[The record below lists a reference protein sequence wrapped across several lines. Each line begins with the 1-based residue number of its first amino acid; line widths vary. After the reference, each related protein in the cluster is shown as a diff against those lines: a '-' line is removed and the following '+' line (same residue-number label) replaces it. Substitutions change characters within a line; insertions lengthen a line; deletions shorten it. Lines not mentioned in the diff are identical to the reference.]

1 MARKK
6 VNLDVNPLESVTI
19 GRTDKKKYSW
29 IGTVVLFIL
38 FILVIYFLPDIQ
50 KAYRE
55 YLYNKAFSNNTT
67 NTIPSQG
74 DNNDGNETVNNTNI
88 KNTQIFSIDSN
99 SNITIDNIIFNNLKY
114 SENNIS
120 FEATSNSDNE
130 LNLSDEGYFLRL
142 YDDDNIIKTIKIN
155 GVISAKASKSFG
167 YLIDVQP
174 TRYSIVKL
182 DEKDYDLIML
192 SVDSENKSS
201 LTCSNSNE
209 TVVYYFQDDLLYKL
223 EDTVVYETSNANYSE
238 MYSKYTSYVN
248 SYSGKPGIETSLSS
262 NSLRLNFTLSIDYL
276 QFYQKI
282 DNIYYYAKDTS
293 PIKVNYEMNAM
304 FFDCK

>member
-6 VNLDVNPLESVTI
+6 VNLDVNPLEAVSI
-19 GRTDKKKYSW
+19 GRTDKRKHSW
-29 IGTVVLFIL
+29 IGTVVLFAL
-38 FILVIYFLPDIQ
+38 FILIIYFLPDIQ

-67 NTIPSQG
+67 NTNPSQG
-74 DNNDGNETVNNTNI
+74 DNNGNEVVNNTVI
-88 KNTQIFSIDSN
+88 KDGQIFSIDSN
-99 SNITIDNIIFNNLKY
+99 SNVTIGNTVFSNLKY
-114 SENNIS
+114 NENNIS
-120 FEATSNSDNE
+120 FEATNGSESE
-130 LNLSDEGYFLRL
+130 LNLSDGGYFLRL
-142 YDDDNIIKTIKIN
+142 YDDDNIIKNIKIN
-155 GVISAKASKSFG
+155 GAISAGSSKSFG

-174 TRYSIVKL
+174 KRYSIVKL

-192 SVDSENKSS
+192 NVDSENKSS
-201 LTCSNSNE
+201 LTCSNSTE
-209 TVVYYFQDDLLYKL
+209 TIVYYFQDDLLYKL

-262 NSLRLNFTLSIDYL
+262 NSLKFNFTLSIDYL
-276 QFYQKI
+276 QFFQKI

>member
-6 VNLDVNPLESVTI
+6 VNLDVSPLESVTI
-19 GRTDKKKYSW
+19 GRTDKRKHSW
-29 IGTVVLFIL
+29 IGTVVLFVL
-38 FILVIYFLPDIQ
+38 FILIIYFLPDIQ

-67 NTIPSQG
+67 NIDPSQG
-74 DNNDGNETVNNTNI
+74 DNKTGNEVINNTVI
-88 KNTQIFSIDSN
+88 KDNQIFSIDSN
-99 SNITIDNIIFNNLKY
+99 SNITIDNTVFSNLKY
-114 SENNIS
+114 NENNIS
-120 FEATSNSDNE
+120 FEATNNDEKE
-130 LNLSDEGYFLRL
+130 LNLSDSGYFLRL
-142 YDDDNIIKTIKIN
+142 YDDNNIIKTIKIN
-155 GVISAKASKSFG
+155 GVISADASKSFG

-174 TRYSIVKL
+174 KRYSIVKL
-182 DEKDYDLIML
+182 SEKDYDLIML
-192 SVDSENKSS
+192 NVDSENRAS
-201 LTCSNSNE
+201 LTCSNTNE
-209 TVVYYFQDDLLYKL
+209 TIVYYFQDDSLYKL
-223 EDTVVYETSNANYSE
+223 EDNVVYETSNANYSE

-282 DNIYYYAKDTS
+282 DNIYYYEKDTS
-293 PIKVNYEMNAM
+293 PIKINYEMNAM